1 MKKLKGITPIIAIL
15 VMLLITIAI
24 TGSAWIYI
32 STYYSGMTGKAIE
45 VTSID
50 CTSTGVSIYI
60 HNIGTDT
67 LDTGADVDE
76 DRIMVSGS
84 CYGNDTAAPWDEYIT
99 YDPPTLGPGDS
110 GIANDWHCNSSDD
123 GTARYT
129 LIAGGRVQKVQVS
142 C

>member
-24 TGSAWIYI
+24 TGSAWIYV

-50 CTSTGVSIYI
+50 CTNAGVAIYI

-67 LDTGADVDE
+67 LDTANDIDE
-76 DRIMVSGS
+76 DRVEISGS
-84 CYGNDTAAPWDEYIT
+84 CTSAVSIT
-99 YDPPTLGPGDS
+99 YDPVSLGPGDS
-110 GIANDWHCNSSDD
+110 GIATDSGCNSTTDD
-123 GTARYT
+123 ATARYT